1 MLCGGARIAGL
12 SSLMVMGEVYSMG
25 TVMAMAL
32 VQVMY
37 TVIVQGLLRKTGVI
51 ITWAALTAVVTA
63 TTFNN
68 LGE

>member
-1 MLCGGARIAGL
+1 
-12 SSLMVMGEVYSMG
+12 MG
-25 TVMAMAL
+25 TATATAL

-51 ITWAALTAVVTA
+51 ITWAALTAVVMG
-63 TTFNN
+63 TTSNN